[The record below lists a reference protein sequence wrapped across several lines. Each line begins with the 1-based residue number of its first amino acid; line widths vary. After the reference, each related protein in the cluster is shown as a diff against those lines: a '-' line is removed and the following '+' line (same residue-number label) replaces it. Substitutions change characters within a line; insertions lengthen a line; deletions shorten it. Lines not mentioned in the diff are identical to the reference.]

1 MRRFLEIGNSG
12 FYLLF
17 SGGKRW
23 CLKSFLVIYDIS
35 IERIIIMGHGSV
47 DFKLSMGVDHF

>member
-1 MRRFLEIGNSG
+1 MRRLLEIGNSG

-23 CLKSFLVIYDIS
+23 CLKSFLVMYDIS